1 MITLSDS
8 ESDGESSVS
17 CLSKINLNSSIL
29 SDEVEIIQPL
39 ADRIGLKRS
48 HDLQSN
54 HSNDTK
60 SSSDLFKQCSSSKL
74 LSPVSNGSLCTNSLS
89 SETNFTLLREVSE
102 EEDTS
107 MSLTPSHQAGMAALK
122 RFESKLS
129 TSSEAPEHSKS
140 TTSVGKTLVREGNY
154 KTTKI
159 TNRDM
164 YGGNKEKERS
174 CVLSSARTLKP
185 PKNINSESTTTA
197 KRHSSTTATKEL
209 NSKMHTSPV
218 IVDLTSSSDRDCTKS
233 DRNSNIERS
242 KVKRSHD
249 MKARDQVVGG
259 GGVSRRSDE
268 DVDLSSPEFVLRPG
282 ITLVYMFIL
291 LVLSCIDQ
299 VKDIMIL
306 RDTSGFCLGEGE
318 EQCRLVITIDI
329 HEYKVRVTVS

>member
-8 ESDGESSVS
+8 ESDGDSVS

-29 SDEVEIIQPL
+29 SDEVEIMQPL

-54 HSNDTK
+54 HSNDAK
-60 SSSDLFKQCSSSKL
+60 SSSDLFIQCSSSKL
-74 LSPVSNGSLCTNSLS
+74 LSPVSNGSLCTKSLS

-102 EEDTS
+102 EDTS
-107 MSLTPSHQAGMAALK
+107 VSLTPSHQAGMAALK

-129 TSSEAPEHSKS
+129 TPSKAPEHSKS
-140 TTSVGKTLVREGNY
+140 TSVGKTLMREGNY

-164 YGGNKEKERS
+164 YGGNNEKERS

-218 IVDLTSSSDRDCTKS
+218 IVDLTSSSDNGAGDCTKS

-249 MKARDQVVGG
+249 MIARDQAGGGG

-282 ITLVYMFIL
+282 ITIVHMFIL
-291 LVLSCIDQ
+291 LVVSCIDQ
-299 VKDIMIL
+299 VKDITIL

-329 HEYKVRVTVS
+329 HEYKVRVT